1 MTALQEAPW
10 ELNQF
15 TSSSETEL
23 SLPGRAVGW
32 ELQ

>member
-1 MTALQEAPW
+1 MTALQEALW
-10 ELNQF
+10 EMHQF

-23 SLPGRAVGW
+23 SLPGRAMGW